1 MREIEEEL
9 ELLKEG
15 ISKRF
20 NTNEDKILSLIEKQ
34 SDFFKL
40 MQQLQKTSTMI
51 NGVYDKMTQIVN
63 KIESHERDL
72 NKIASTLDEIE
83 KHGVKNN
90 NSKSS
95 ENIDYEKLVKLLI
108 KTSKDV
114 IKNEVQLQK

>member
-1 MREIEEEL
+1 MKEIEEEL

-95 ENIDYEKLVKLLI
+95 ENIDYDKLIKLLI

>member
-1 MREIEEEL
+1 MKEIEEEL

-95 ENIDYEKLVKLLI
+95 ENIDYDKLVKLLI
-108 KTSKDV
+108 KASKDV
-114 IKNEVQLQK
+114 IKNEIQLQK

>member
-1 MREIEEEL
+1 MREIEE
-9 ELLKEG
+9 LKEG

-20 NTNEDKILSLIEKQ
+20 DINEEKILSLYEKQ
-34 SDFFKL
+34 NDFFRL
-40 MQQLQKTSTMI
+40 MQQLEKTSSMI

-108 KTSKDV
+108 KTIKDV

>member
-1 MREIEEEL
+1 MKEIEEEL

>member
-1 MREIEEEL
+1 MKEIEEEL

-95 ENIDYEKLVKLLI
+95 ENIE
-108 KTSKDV
+108 
-114 IKNEVQLQK
+114 